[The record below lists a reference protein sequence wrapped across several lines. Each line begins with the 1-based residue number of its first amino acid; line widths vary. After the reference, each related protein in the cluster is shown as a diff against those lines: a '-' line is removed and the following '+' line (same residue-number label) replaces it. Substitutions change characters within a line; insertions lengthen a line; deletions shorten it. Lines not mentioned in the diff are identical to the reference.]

1 MGTGHSSAAEAILRA
16 LQQCDPA
23 IEGRVVDSFRYSSQF
38 LGRVVEDGYLHLLR
52 SFPSLYGLLYERRD
66 PSSTVSRLRKWVNRL
81 VASNFRNLFDTYR
94 PDAIVCTHAFP
105 FGVTSDVRETFG
117 LEVPTLGVVTDFVVH
132 PFWVYRNMDMYAV
145 ATPDLARQL
154 TGRGLRRSS
163 VKVTGIPI
171 DPRFSQEPIE
181 REGLREALGVNSGLP
196 VVLVM
201 GGGLAMGPV
210 ARILRSLRRIS
221 RPMHVV
227 VLTGKNQQLRA
238 RLEAQ
243 LKGLTD
249 LAAEVQV
256 LGYVENV
263 YDYMRAADLLVTKPG
278 GLTAAE
284 ALASA
289 LPMLIVSPLPGQEMR
304 NSKYLLGK
312 NAAVRVTNERSL
324 PRVIE
329 SMLESPDALRRLQAV
344 SRKLARP
351 DAAHRVAS
359 LILEL
364 LATPRPGAAWPEA
377 TGGGLGAGA

>member
-23 IEGRVVDSFRYSSQF
+23 IEGRVVDSFRYASQF

-52 SFPSLYGLLYERRD
+52 SFPSLYGMLYDRRD
-66 PSSTVSRLRKWVNRL
+66 PSSTVSRIRRWVNRI
-81 VASNFRNLFDTYR
+81 VAGNFRTLFDTYR

-105 FGVTSDVRETFG
+105 FGVTSGVRETFG
-117 LEVPTLGVVTDFVVH
+117 LDVPTLGVVTDFVVH

-154 TGRGLRRSS
+154 TGRGLRRSA

-171 DPRFSQEPIE
+171 DPRFSQEPCE
-181 REGLREALGVNSGLP
+181 REALRECLGLASGVP

-201 GGGLAMGPV
+201 GGGQALGPV
-210 ARILRSLRRIS
+210 ARILRSLRRLS
-221 RPMHVV
+221 RPMCVV
-227 VLTGKNQQLRA
+227 VLTGKNQALRA
-238 RLEAQ
+238 RLEAE
-243 LKGLTD
+243 LKGLSD
-249 LAAEVQV
+249 LAADVRV

-263 YDYMRAADLLVTKPG
+263 HEYMRAADLLVTKPG

-289 LPMLIVSPLPGQEMR
+289 LPMVIVSPLPGQEMR
-304 NSKYLLGK
+304 NSKYLLAK
-312 NAAVRVTNERSL
+312 NAAVRVANERSL

-329 SMLESPDALRRLQAV
+329 SMLESPNALRRLQTV
-344 SRKLARP
+344 SRRLARP
-351 DAAHRVAS
+351 DAAHRVAA
-359 LILEL
+359 LILDL
-364 LATPRPGAAWPEA
+364 LAAPRAAEPHVGLVNQ
-377 TGGGLGAGA
+377 GGVMV